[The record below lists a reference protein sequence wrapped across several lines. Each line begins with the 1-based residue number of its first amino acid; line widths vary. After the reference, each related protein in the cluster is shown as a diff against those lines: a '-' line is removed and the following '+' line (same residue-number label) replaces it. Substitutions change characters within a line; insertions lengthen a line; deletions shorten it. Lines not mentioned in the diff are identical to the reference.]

1 MDLCWQ
7 SNASAFQ
14 HTVYVCHSFPAKKQ
28 LSSDC
33 MAAVTI
39 YSDFV
44 AEEEEICHYFHLFPF
59 IWHSV
64 MEPDAMILV
73 LFFF

>member
-14 HTVYVCHSFPAKKQ
+14 HTVYVFHSFPDKKQ
-28 LSSDC
+28 LSSDH

-39 YSDFV
+39 CSDFV
-44 AEEEEICHYFHLFPF
+44 AKEEEICHYFHLSPF
-59 IWHSV
+59 ICHEV
-64 MEPDAMILV
+64 MEPDAMILI
-73 LFFF
+73 F